1 MAGLGL
7 QSMRGCHQIS
17 RGQVLEYLSRT
28 NYLFK
33 RAENVKFYC
42 FFLWNSAFLTP
53 RRKGVGRGL
62 LNLFYRINQRLSLIR
77 RSLTESDP
85 HHKF

>member
-1 MAGLGL
+1 
-7 QSMRGCHQIS
+7 MRGRHQIS

-28 NYLFK
+28 NYLFQ
-33 RAENVKFYC
+33 RAENFKFDC

-62 LNLFYRINQRLSLIR
+62 IYLFYRINQRLSLIR
-77 RSLTESDP
+77 RSLAESDLHP
-85 HHKF
+85 KF